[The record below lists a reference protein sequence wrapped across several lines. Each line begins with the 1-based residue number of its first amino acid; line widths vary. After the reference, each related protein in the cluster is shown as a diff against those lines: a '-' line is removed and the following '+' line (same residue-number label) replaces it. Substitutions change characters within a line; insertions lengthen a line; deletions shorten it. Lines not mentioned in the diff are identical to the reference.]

1 MLDTTSPFLSFPV
14 IPTPKWDNKISQYL
28 IDVLGSSAWD
38 ETYGQ
43 TFVHR
48 WRGEDTLT
56 WGNVDEWIL
65 VKWLAQ
71 QFFAPG
77 QLDAN
82 VWNVIHEARIAS
94 LEAKYKFRN
103 SVEIK
108 GFLMEHKQTLS
119 VLWNARSVVEEFF
132 GNNVSITLEV
142 VHDPE
147 AENAKQLF
155 GYINAAPLSPD
166 ETFERFTAFDETW
179 FLKQFELTGG
189 LFNFNLE

>member
-1 MLDTTSPFLSFPV
+1 MLDTTSLPLSTSL
-14 IPTPKWDNKISQYL
+14 IPTPKWDNKIAQYL
-28 IDVLGSSAWD
+28 KDVLGGSAWD

-43 TFVHR
+43 TFVYR

-71 QFFAPG
+71 QFFAHE

-82 VWNVIHEARIAS
+82 VWNVINEARIAS
-94 LEAKYKFRN
+94 LEAKYEFRN
-103 SVEIK
+103 PVEVK
-108 GFLMEHKQTLS
+108 GFLMEHNQTLS

-132 GNNVSITLEV
+132 GNNVSIALEV

-147 AENAKQLF
+147 AENIKQLF

-166 ETFERFTAFDETW
+166 EAFERFTAFDETW

>member
-1 MLDTTSPFLSFPV
+1 MLDTTSPFPSIAV

-43 TFVHR
+43 TFVYR

-71 QFFAPG
+71 QFFAQG

-82 VWNVIHEARIAS
+82 VWNVIYEARIAS
-94 LEAKYKFRN
+94 LETKYAFRN
-103 SVEIK
+103 PIEIK
-108 GFLMEHKQTLS
+108 KFLVENKRVLS
-119 VLWNARSVVEEFF
+119 VLWGARSVVEEFF

-142 VHDPE
+142 TCDPD
-147 AENAKQLF
+147 AENIKQLF
-155 GYINAAPLSPD
+155 GYINVASLPPD
-166 ETFERFTAFDETW
+166 EAFERFTAFDETW
-179 FLKQFELTGG
+179 FLKQFDLTGG
-189 LFNFNLE
+189 SFNFNLE